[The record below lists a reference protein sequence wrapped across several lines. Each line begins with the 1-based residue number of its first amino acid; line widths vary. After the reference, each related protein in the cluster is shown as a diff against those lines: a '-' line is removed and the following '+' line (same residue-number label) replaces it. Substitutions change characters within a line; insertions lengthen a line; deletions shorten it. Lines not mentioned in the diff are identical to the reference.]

1 LSGRCQPATITRVI
15 IQGGKGM
22 KKKET
27 WYKKLTFSFLAATVV
42 LASPAYAAAEGMKD
56 FVAQKDNGKGK
67 GHNEDDNSDDDSD
80 DPEEDE
86 DDDEDEDDNGNGK
99 GKGKDNGKGKDK
111 ENKGAEKQLEQI
123 SDRLDD
129 IEERISDATE
139 KLNSILG
146 GQTPAE
152 EEPPTEEDPPAEGEE
167 PPAEPPVEGDTTTEE
182 PAEEETPA
190 TEEVVAQNTETE
202 TGTNEDTAE
211 ESDENSDGE
220 EQSEEDAD
228 EEEELD
234 EEEKY
239 ESANGVRGKLI
250 SSINQLSAVEKQIS
264 GLESKTDNADT
275 ITALSDR
282 AASLKT
288 TAQEQLDRIESAKPE
303 KTDKEES
310 KKVKKTK
317 VYVDDVEVEFDQE
330 PVIIA
335 NRTVVPLRAIFE
347 ALGAEI
353 TWDNKTRTVTAT
365 KDGVTITL
373 KIGEKSATKNGEKV
387 ELDQEAVALNG
398 RTMVPVRFIGESFDT
413 EVVWD
418 QETGGI
424 YVVE

>member
-1 LSGRCQPATITRVI
+1 
-15 IQGGKGM
+15 M

-27 WYKKLTFSFLAATVV
+27 WYKKLTFSFLAASVV

-56 FVAQKDNGKGK
+56 FVAQRDNGKGK
-67 GHNEDDNSDDDSD
+67 VHNEDDNSATD

-86 DDDEDEDDNGNGK
+86 DDDEDEDDKGNGK
-99 GKGKDNGKGKDK
+99 GTGKDNGKGKDK

-123 SDRLDD
+123 SERLDD
-129 IEERISDATE
+129 IEERITEATS
-139 KLNSILG
+139 KLDSILG

-152 EEPPTEEDPPAEGEE
+152 EYPPTEEEPPVEGEE
-167 PPAEPPVEGDTTTEE
+167 PPAEPPVEDDSVTEE
-182 PAEEETPA
+182 PAEEEIPA
-190 TEEVVAQNTETE
+190 TEEVAAQNTDTESETE
-202 TGTNEDTAE
+202 VDTTE
-211 ESDENSDGE
+211 ESDDNVTEDVTEEESTEDEDSDDE
-220 EQSEEDAD
+220 EQSEEDAE

-250 SSINQLSAVEKQIS
+250 SSINQLSAVEKQLS
-264 GLESKTDNADT
+264 GLESKTDNADE
-275 ITALSDR
+275 ITALNER

-288 TAQEQLDRIESAKPE
+288 TAQEQLDRIETAKPE

-310 KKVKKTK
+310 KKEKKTK

-330 PVIIA
+330 PVVIA

-353 TWDNKTRTVTAT
+353 TWDNKTQTVTAT

-373 KIGEKSATKNGEKV
+373 KIGEKSATKNGETV
-387 ELDQEAVALNG
+387 ELDQEAIALNG

>member
-1 LSGRCQPATITRVI
+1 
-15 IQGGKGM
+15 M

-42 LASPAYAAAEGMKD
+42 LASPAYTAAEGMKD

-67 GHNEDDNSDDDSD
+67 GLNEDDNSDDDTD

-86 DDDEDEDDNGNGK
+86 EEDDDTGNGK
-99 GKGKDNGKGKDK
+99 GRDNGKGKDK
-111 ENKGAEKQLEQI
+111 ESKGAEKQLEQI
-123 SDRLDD
+123 SERLDD
-129 IEERISDATE
+129 IEERISEATG
-139 KLNSILG
+139 KLDSILG
-146 GQTPAE
+146 GQTPSE
-152 EEPPTEEDPPAEGEE
+152 EEPPTEEVPSVEGEE
-167 PPAEPPVEGDTTTEE
+167 PPAETPVEGDTEE
-182 PAEEETPA
+182 PVDEEIPS
-190 TEEVVAQNTETE
+190 TEEVAAQNTDTETE
-202 TGTNEDTAE
+202 TDEDTAE
-211 ESDENSDGE
+211 DSTEDVTEDVTEEEETDEDSDDE
-220 EQSEEDAD
+220 EQSEEDAE

-264 GLESKTDNADT
+264 GLESKTDNADE
-275 ITALSDR
+275 ITALNER
-282 AASLKT
+282 AAFLKT
-288 TAQEQLDRIESAKPE
+288 MAQEQLDRIETAKPE

-310 KKVKKTK
+310 KKEKKTK

-330 PVIIA
+330 PVVIA

-353 TWDNKTRTVTAT
+353 TWDNKTQTVTAT

-373 KIGEKSATKNGEKV
+373 KIGEKSATKNGETV
-387 ELDQEAVALNG
+387 ELDQEAIALNG